1 MEGTTKTLLDR
12 LFAQTRLKET
22 VARRRERLYRLAW
35 SWCHDQALAE
45 DLAHDAIGKALAS
58 LGELR
63 DPARLDVWLTRILV
77 NGYRDHRRRPAP
89 ETGWVD
95 DRECPECERPE
106 QAVERLG
113 LIDRTRRAIAALGE
127 DQRQVVT
134 LVDLEGFSYAQ
145 TAEILGVP
153 TGTVMSRLARARQA
167 LKRRLAEQHAQPSA
181 RIIPLRKA

>member
-1 MEGTTKTLLDR
+1 M
-12 LFAQTRLKET
+12 
-22 VARRRERLYRLAW
+22 
-35 SWCHDQALAE
+35 
-45 DLAHDAIGKALAS
+45 
-58 LGELR
+58 
-63 DPARLDVWLTRILV
+63 
-77 NGYRDHRRRPAP
+77 
-89 ETGWVD
+89 D